1 MSTNA
6 SFGISVCWFRGWT
19 LVLKQAWILFSTTFC
34 LFNTLAAGV
43 WTVST
48 NASFG
53 ISVCRFRWRAPVL
66 KHEWILNCTTSTKSL
81 GKESWRYVDQISPR
95 LLPWYLEFILNS
107 EKRNKYAETVLFATF
122 KQFQSLHWF
131 ENFYLISSQVRF
143 KRGESQTYAQIT
155 QLHQRYP
162 LVEEF
167 SNSEWVY
174 LSDHSKC
181 SKKATLKASRQ
192 KSRLEKRD

>member
-1 MSTNA
+1 MSANP
-6 SFGISVCWFRGWT
+6 SFGISVCG
-19 LVLKQAWILFSTTFC
+19 
-34 LFNTLAAGV
+34 
-43 WTVST
+43 
-48 NASFG
+48 
-53 ISVCRFRWRAPVL
+53 FRWRVPVM
-66 KHEWILNCTTSTKSL
+66 KHEWILNRTSPTKFL
-81 GKESWRYVDQISPR
+81 GKETWRYIDQISPR

-107 EKRNKYAETVLFATF
+107 EIRNKYAETVLFATF

-131 ENFYLISSQVRF
+131 KIYYLISSQCRF
-143 KRGESQTYAQIT
+143 KRRESQSYAQIT

-162 LVEEF
+162 LVKDF